1 MKWGRCAARGRLRR
15 LRSGTGGTVGT
26 IISLFTPP
34 VRNQTT
40 FCSNGLNSPTCPTAP
55 VFLSVACVRAS
66 ATGPLLLAPSA
77 DALVCGTPVF
87 ALTRYAVASGRFNAG
102 LYGAAQPRHA
112 PHPGALAARP
122 AGKRPCAFPRPLLR
136 RPRKRFT
143 SSALFLNN
151 DGLRSAAAAELRQ
164 PLHSRPQ
171 CSGALGNPF

>member
-1 MKWGRCAARGRLRR
+1 MKWGRCTARGRLRR

-34 VRNQTT
+34 VRDQTT

-77 DALVCGTPVF
+77 DALVFGTPVF

-122 AGKRPCAFPRPLLR
+122 AGKRPCAIVRAPFAAPA
-136 RPRKRFT
+136 RKMSAYIAFF
-143 SSALFLNN
+143 SSR
-151 DGLRSAAAAELRQ
+151 GLRSAAAAWDTATASLA
-164 PLHSRPQ
+164 
-171 CSGALGNPF
+171 ALMLGCTRLSF